1 MSIARWPQ
9 AALAWLGRQGTTALA
24 LSIILGIAVPQL
36 AAYVKP
42 YLGATVFVL
51 LVFSYLR
58 TDPEALRPVLR
69 SPRIVVL
76 AALWVMVAVPIL
88 LGSFYGLIGL
98 GEIAPDLFPIMILQ
112 SAIAPITSTVAFAA
126 LMGLD
131 IGFSLVALI
140 ACSILSP
147 VTTVAFSYLFLGTS
161 LFTPFDLGSKL
172 FVFFFASGLIAFIIR
187 RAVGQKR
194 IEQKTEMIDGLNVI
208 TVFIFA
214 IAAME
219 PVTRHVTADP
229 LLALKLLGVIVA
241 IAASVIGLTAVLFMR
256 AGLDRAMVVGFLAGF
271 RNLGA
276 VIGALGSALP
286 DLAWF
291 YFALVQ
297 FPIYIFPVLLKP
309 LAKRLP
315 RRKT

>member
-1 MSIARWPQ
+1 MSLARWPL

-24 LSIILGIAVPQL
+24 LSIALGIAVPQL

-42 YLGATVFVL
+42 YLAATVFML

-58 TDPEALRPVLR
+58 TDPQALRPVLR
-69 SPRIVVL
+69 SPRLVVL
-76 AALWVMVAVPIL
+76 AALWVMIAVPLL
-88 LGSFYGLIGL
+88 LGSFYALIGL
-98 GEIAPDLFPIMILQ
+98 DKIAPDLFPIMVLQ

-140 ACSILSP
+140 ACSFLSP
-147 VTTVAFSYLFLGTS
+147 VTTVAFSYLVLGAA
-161 LFTPFDLGSKL
+161 LFTPFELGSKL
-172 FVFFFASGLIAFIIR
+172 FVFFFASGLIAVVIR
-187 RAVGQKR
+187 RLAGQRR
-194 IEQKTEMIDGLNVI
+194 IERHTEVLDGLNVI

-219 PVTRHVTADP
+219 PVTRHVAADP

-241 IAASVIGLTAVLFMR
+241 IASAVIGLTAVVFIR
-256 AGLDRAMVVGFLAGF
+256 AGLDRALVVGFLAGF
-271 RNLGA
+271 RNLAA

-297 FPIYIFPVLLKP
+297 FPIYLFPVMLRP
-309 LAKRLP
+309 LARRLQKN
-315 RRKT
+315 R